1 VKQTLLEIKRRT
13 NVTTKDI
20 AERARLPIADVFVVE
35 TGGFSSKEKAQQVLA
50 AFNHLSGMQVALED
64 IRLQDRG
71 QTMITEK
78 ALLHTGADLTP
89 KAKEDRHHG

>member
-1 VKQTLLEIKRRT
+1 VKQTLLKIKRRT

-35 TGGFSSKEKAQQVLA
+35 TGGFSSREKAQQVLV
-50 AFNHLSGMQVALED
+50 AFNQLSGMQVVLED

-71 QTMITEK
+71 QIMMTEK
-78 ALLHTGADLTP
+78 ALLHT
-89 KAKEDRHHG
+89 KEDQRHG